1 MVDVSCT
8 TIIGEVNPK
17 SMANLYQSAN
27 TGSCQARARR
37 NSDNDGMSPS
47 PLPSPN
53 ALPGA
58 AATHPVPASCTDL
71 FVSFTLIALQ
81 GFGGVLAVIQREMV
95 ERKRWLSN
103 EEFIEEWSVAQILP
117 GPNVCNLALMIGQR
131 HFGLAGA
138 MSALAGL
145 LAAPLVVVLA
155 LALVY
160 ARFADVPQ
168 VQGALRGMAAVAAGL
183 VAATGLKM
191 SAALGKNVLPLIV
204 CILIAAVAFVLLAW
218 VRVPLAAV
226 VLGLGGLGCVLAW
239 RRLTP

>member
-1 MVDVSCT
+1 
-8 TIIGEVNPK
+8 
-17 SMANLYQSAN
+17 
-27 TGSCQARARR
+27 
-37 NSDNDGMSPS
+37 MSHS
-47 PLPSPN
+47 PLPSRN
-53 ALPGA
+53 AQPGLT
-58 AATHPVPASCTDL
+58 ATDRPAPASCTDL

-81 GFGGVLAVIQREMV
+81 GFGGVLAVIQRELV

-117 GPNVCNLALMIGQR
+117 GPNVCNLAMVIGQR

-145 LAAPLVVVLA
+145 LAAPLLVVLA

-160 ARFADVPQ
+160 ARFANVPA

-191 SAALGKNVLPLIV
+191 SAALGKNVLPLV
-204 CILIAAVAFVLLAW
+204 ACVLIAALGFVLLAW

-226 VLGLGGLGCVLAW
+226 VFGLGGLGCVLAW
-239 RRLTP
+239 RRLKP

>member
-1 MVDVSCT
+1 M
-8 TIIGEVNPK
+8 
-17 SMANLYQSAN
+17 SM
-27 TGSCQARARR
+27 
-37 NSDNDGMSPS
+37 P
-47 PLPSPN
+47 PLPSPT
-53 ALPGA
+53 ASPRA
-58 AATHPVPASCTDL
+58 STADRPAPLSCTDL

-103 EEFIEEWSVAQILP
+103 DEFIEEWSVAQILP
-117 GPNVCNLALMIGQR
+117 GPNVCNLAMMIGQR

-145 LAAPLVVVLA
+145 LAAPLVVVLV

-160 ARFADVPQ
+160 ARFADVPA

-191 SAALGKNVLPLIV
+191 SAALGKNVLPLAVCVIV
-204 CILIAAVAFVLLAW
+204 AALGFVLLAW
-218 VRVPLAAV
+218 IRVPLAAV
-226 VLGLGGLGCVLAW
+226 VFGLGGLGCVLAW
-239 RRLTP
+239 RRLKP

>member
-1 MVDVSCT
+1 
-8 TIIGEVNPK
+8 
-17 SMANLYQSAN
+17 MANLYQFAN
-27 TGSCQARARR
+27 TMSCRAGARR
-37 NSDNDGMSPS
+37 NSDNNGMSPS
-47 PLPSPN
+47 PFPSPS
-53 ALPGA
+53 APPA
-58 AATHPVPASCTDL
+58 AAHPVPASCTDL
-71 FVSFTLIALQ
+71 FISFTLIALQ

-204 CILIAAVAFVLLAW
+204 CVLIAAVAFVLLAW

-239 RRLTP
+239 RRLSP

>member
-1 MVDVSCT
+1 
-8 TIIGEVNPK
+8 
-17 SMANLYQSAN
+17 
-27 TGSCQARARR
+27 
-37 NSDNDGMSPS
+37 MSHS
-47 PLPSPN
+47 PLPSRN
-53 ALPGA
+53 AQPGLTVTDRPA
-58 AATHPVPASCTDL
+58 PASCTDL

-81 GFGGVLAVIQREMV
+81 GFGGVLAVIQRALV

-117 GPNVCNLALMIGQR
+117 GPNVCNLAMVIGQR

-145 LAAPLVVVLA
+145 LAAPLLVVLA

-160 ARFADVPQ
+160 ARFADVPA

-191 SAALGKNVLPLIV
+191 SAALGKNVLPLV
-204 CILIAAVAFVLLAW
+204 ACVLIAALGFVLLAW

-226 VLGLGGLGCVLAW
+226 VFGLGGLGCVLAW
-239 RRLTP
+239 RRLKP

>member
-1 MVDVSCT
+1 MSHS
-8 TIIGEVNPK
+8 PRP
-17 SMANLYQSAN
+17 S
-27 TGSCQARARR
+27 R
-37 NSDNDGMSPS
+37 N
-47 PLPSPN
+47 
-53 ALPGA
+53 AQPGLT
-58 AATHPVPASCTDL
+58 ATDRPAPASCTDL

-81 GFGGVLAVIQREMV
+81 GFGGVLAVIQRELV

-117 GPNVCNLALMIGQR
+117 GPNVCNLAMVIGQR

-145 LAAPLVVVLA
+145 LAAPLLVVLA

-160 ARFADVPQ
+160 ARFADVPA

-191 SAALGKNVLPLIV
+191 SAALGKNVLPLV
-204 CILIAAVAFVLLAW
+204 ACVMIAALGFVLLAW

-226 VLGLGGLGCVLAW
+226 VFGLGGLGCVLAW
-239 RRLTP
+239 RRLKP

>member
-1 MVDVSCT
+1 
-8 TIIGEVNPK
+8 
-17 SMANLYQSAN
+17 
-27 TGSCQARARR
+27 
-37 NSDNDGMSPS
+37 MSIS
-47 PLPSPN
+47 PLPSPT
-53 ALPGA
+53 GA
-58 AATHPVPASCTDL
+58 ATVPDPDRPVPTSCTDL

-103 EEFIEEWSVAQILP
+103 EEFIEEWSVAQIMP
-117 GPNVCNLALMIGQR
+117 GPNVCNLAMMIGQR

-145 LAAPLVVVLA
+145 LTAPLIVVLV

-160 ARFADVPQ
+160 ARYADMPA

-183 VAATGLKM
+183 VAATGIKM
-191 SAALGKNVLPLIV
+191 SAALGKNVMPLVACVI
-204 CILIAAVAFVLLAW
+204 IAVIGFVLLAW

-226 VLGLGGLGCVLAW
+226 VFGLGGIGCVLAW
-239 RRLTP
+239 RRLSP

>member
-1 MVDVSCT
+1 
-8 TIIGEVNPK
+8 
-17 SMANLYQSAN
+17 
-27 TGSCQARARR
+27 
-37 NSDNDGMSPS
+37 MSHS
-47 PLPSPN
+47 PLPSRN
-53 ALPGA
+53 AQPGLT
-58 AATHPVPASCTDL
+58 ATDRPAPASCTDL

-81 GFGGVLAVIQREMV
+81 GFGGVLAVIQRELV

-117 GPNVCNLALMIGQR
+117 GPNVCNLAMVIGQR

-145 LAAPLVVVLA
+145 LAAPLLVVLA
-155 LALVY
+155 LTLVY
-160 ARFADVPQ
+160 ARFADVPA

-191 SAALGKNVLPLIV
+191 SAALGKNVLPLV
-204 CILIAAVAFVLLAW
+204 ACVLIAALGFVLLAW

-226 VLGLGGLGCVLAW
+226 VFGLGGLGCVLAW
-239 RRLTP
+239 RRLKP

>member
-1 MVDVSCT
+1 
-8 TIIGEVNPK
+8 
-17 SMANLYQSAN
+17 
-27 TGSCQARARR
+27 
-37 NSDNDGMSPS
+37 MSPS
-47 PLPSPN
+47 PLPSPS
-53 ALPGA
+53 AQPGA
-58 AATHPVPASCTDL
+58 PATSHPVPESCTDL

-117 GPNVCNLALMIGQR
+117 GPNVCNLAMMIGQR

-160 ARFADVPQ
+160 ARFADMPA

-191 SAALGKNVLPLIV
+191 AAALGKNVLPLV
-204 CILIAAVAFVLLAW
+204 ACVLIAVLGFVLLAW
-218 VRVPLAAV
+218 VRVPLATV
-226 VLGLGGLGCVLAW
+226 VFGLGGLGCVLAW
-239 RRLTP
+239 RRFKP

>member
-1 MVDVSCT
+1 
-8 TIIGEVNPK
+8 
-17 SMANLYQSAN
+17 
-27 TGSCQARARR
+27 
-37 NSDNDGMSPS
+37 MSTQ
-47 PLPSPN
+47 PLPSPPKPSG
-53 ALPGA
+53 L
-58 AATHPVPASCTDL
+58 ATDLRPVPTSCTDL

-81 GFGGVLAVIQREMV
+81 GFGGVLAVIQRELV

-117 GPNVCNLALMIGQR
+117 GPNVCNLAMMIGQR

-145 LAAPLVVVLA
+145 LAAPLLVVLV

-160 ARFADVPQ
+160 ARFADVPA

-191 SAALGKNVLPLIV
+191 SAALGKNVLPLAV
-204 CILIAAVAFVLLAW
+204 CVIIAALGFVLLAW

-226 VLGLGGLGCVLAW
+226 VFGLGGLGCVLAW

>member
-1 MVDVSCT
+1 M
-8 TIIGEVNPK
+8 PH
-17 SMANLYQSAN
+17 
-27 TGSCQARARR
+27 
-37 NSDNDGMSPS
+37 S
-47 PLPSPN
+47 PLTSRN
-53 ALPGA
+53 AQPGLT
-58 AATHPVPASCTDL
+58 ATERPAPASCTDL

-81 GFGGVLAVIQREMV
+81 GFGGVLAVIQRELV

-117 GPNVCNLALMIGQR
+117 GPNVCNLAMVIGQR

-145 LAAPLVVVLA
+145 LAAPLLVVLA

-160 ARFADVPQ
+160 ARFADVPA

-191 SAALGKNVLPLIV
+191 SAALGKNVLPLV
-204 CILIAAVAFVLLAW
+204 ACVLIAALGFMLLAW

-226 VLGLGGLGCVLAW
+226 VFGLGGLGCVLAW
-239 RRLTP
+239 RRLKP

>member
-1 MVDVSCT
+1 
-8 TIIGEVNPK
+8 
-17 SMANLYQSAN
+17 
-27 TGSCQARARR
+27 
-37 NSDNDGMSPS
+37 MSHS
-47 PLPSPN
+47 PLPSRN
-53 ALPGA
+53 AQPGLTA
-58 AATHPVPASCTDL
+58 ADRPAPASCTDL

-81 GFGGVLAVIQREMV
+81 GFGGVLAVIQRELV

-117 GPNVCNLALMIGQR
+117 GPNVCNLAMVIGQR

-145 LAAPLVVVLA
+145 LAAPLLVVLA

-160 ARFADVPQ
+160 ARFADVPA

-191 SAALGKNVLPLIV
+191 SVALGKNVLPLV
-204 CILIAAVAFVLLAW
+204 ACVLIAALGFVLLAW

-226 VLGLGGLGCVLAW
+226 VFGLGGLGCVLAW
-239 RRLTP
+239 RRLKP

>member
-1 MVDVSCT
+1 MSHS
-8 TIIGEVNPK
+8 PFP
-17 SMANLYQSAN
+17 S
-27 TGSCQARARR
+27 R
-37 NSDNDGMSPS
+37 N
-47 PLPSPN
+47 
-53 ALPGA
+53 AQPGLT
-58 AATHPVPASCTDL
+58 ATDRPAPASCTDL

-81 GFGGVLAVIQREMV
+81 GFGGVLAVIQRELV

-117 GPNVCNLALMIGQR
+117 GPNVCNLAMVIGQR

-145 LAAPLVVVLA
+145 LAAPLLVVLA
-155 LALVY
+155 LALTY
-160 ARFADVPQ
+160 ARFADVPA

-191 SAALGKNVLPLIV
+191 SAALGKNVLPLV
-204 CILIAAVAFVLLAW
+204 ACVLIAALGFVLLAW

-226 VLGLGGLGCVLAW
+226 VFGLGGLGCVLAW
-239 RRLTP
+239 RRLKP

>member
-1 MVDVSCT
+1 
-8 TIIGEVNPK
+8 
-17 SMANLYQSAN
+17 
-27 TGSCQARARR
+27 
-37 NSDNDGMSPS
+37 MSHS
-47 PLPSPN
+47 PLPSRN
-53 ALPGA
+53 AQPGLT
-58 AATHPVPASCTDL
+58 ATARPAPASCTDL

-81 GFGGVLAVIQREMV
+81 GFGGVLAVIQRELV

-117 GPNVCNLALMIGQR
+117 GPNVCNLAMVIGQR

-145 LAAPLVVVLA
+145 LAAPLLVVLA

-160 ARFADVPQ
+160 ARFADVPA

-191 SAALGKNVLPLIV
+191 SAALGKNVLPLV
-204 CILIAAVAFVLLAW
+204 ACVLIAALGFVLLAW

-226 VLGLGGLGCVLAW
+226 VFGLGGLGCVLAW
-239 RRLTP
+239 RRLKP

>member
-1 MVDVSCT
+1 M
-8 TIIGEVNPK
+8 
-17 SMANLYQSAN
+17 SAPQLVF
-27 TGSCQARARR
+27 SWH
-37 NSDNDGMSPS
+37 D
-47 PLPSPN
+47 
-53 ALPGA
+53 
-58 AATHPVPASCTDL
+58 
-71 FVSFTLIALQ
+71 
-81 GFGGVLAVIQREMV
+81 
-95 ERKRWLSN
+95 WLSLFAHFLMLSMMSLGGAISTTS
-103 EEFIEEWSVAQILP
+103 EMQRYLVEGQGWLTPAQFGDSVALAQSSP

-204 CILIAAVAFVLLAW
+204 CVLIAAVAFVLLAW

>member
-1 MVDVSCT
+1 MPISS
-8 TIIGEVNPK
+8 P
-17 SMANLYQSAN
+17 
-27 TGSCQARARR
+27 
-37 NSDNDGMSPS
+37 PS
-47 PLPSPN
+47 PPV
-53 ALPGA
+53 AAGA
-58 AATHPVPASCTDL
+58 HAPERPVPTSCSDL

-103 EEFIEEWSVAQILP
+103 EEFIEEWSVAQIMP
-117 GPNVCNLALMIGQR
+117 GPNVCNLAMMIGQR

-145 LAAPLVVVLA
+145 LTAPLIVVLL

-160 ARFADVPQ
+160 ARFADVPA

-191 SAALGKNVLPLIV
+191 SVALGKNVLPLVV
-204 CILIAAVAFVLLAW
+204 CVLIAATGFVLLAW

-226 VLGLGGLGCVLAW
+226 VFVLGSLGCVLAW
-239 RRLTP
+239 RRLRP

>member
-1 MVDVSCT
+1 
-8 TIIGEVNPK
+8 
-17 SMANLYQSAN
+17 
-27 TGSCQARARR
+27 
-37 NSDNDGMSPS
+37 MSHS
-47 PLPSPN
+47 PLPSRN
-53 ALPGA
+53 AQPGLT
-58 AATHPVPASCTDL
+58 ATDRPAPASCTDL

-81 GFGGVLAVIQREMV
+81 GFGGVLAVIQRELV
-95 ERKRWLSN
+95 ERKRWLRN

-117 GPNVCNLALMIGQR
+117 GPNVCNLAMVIGQR

-145 LAAPLVVVLA
+145 LAAPLLVVLA

-160 ARFADVPQ
+160 ARFADVPA

-191 SAALGKNVLPLIV
+191 SAALGKNVLPLV
-204 CILIAAVAFVLLAW
+204 ACVLIAALGFVLLAW

-226 VLGLGGLGCVLAW
+226 VFGLGGLGCVLAW
-239 RRLTP
+239 RRLKP

>member
-1 MVDVSCT
+1 
-8 TIIGEVNPK
+8 
-17 SMANLYQSAN
+17 
-27 TGSCQARARR
+27 
-37 NSDNDGMSPS
+37 MSPT
-47 PLPSPN
+47 PLPSPDKP
-53 ALPGA
+53 PGA
-58 AATHPVPASCTDL
+58 AVAHPVPTSCTDL

-191 SAALGKNVLPLIV
+191 SAALGKNVLPLILCV
-204 CILIAAVAFVLLAW
+204 LIAAVAFVLLAW
-218 VRVPLAAV
+218 VRVPLAAA